1 MSSLPLYKR
10 IQLDIKEQISNHTLR
25 EGDLV
30 PSESELMKKYYVSSI
45 TVKNALN
52 GLVDEGLVYRI
63 KGKGTFVAY
72 NPFEADESTVAR
84 KTEIGCVFSTLST
97 RVQQLFLI
105 AIEKECDRRRN
116 QISVGISRESPEH
129 EMQII
134 QNMVSNECEGMII
147 NPCVSEIDSAMA
159 RLLLAK
165 KYPFVFIDR
174 YFPDIPT
181 SYVVCDNF
189 GGARQAARA
198 LIDRYKSE
206 VAILYFPLFNN
217 AVSDRYNGFCT
228 QFSEAGFALE
238 DKNLCLIDDSGLFYS
253 DNSVR
258 FKLLFETILA
268 HLRKY
273 PSVQGFFAVNA
284 EIAQVL
290 NMVLYHCDLWQRIAD
305 EQFKVVSFDNPFLP
319 GFDYIEQDAGQMAAE
334 AVRLLHAQI
343 DGDFSPHGITVPTK
357 YMRNPLCAPYPAL
370 GEQNVMGINP

>member
-181 SYVVCDNF
+181 SYVVC
-189 GGARQAARA
+189 AISAARGRRLVRSSTDIKA
-198 LIDRYKSE
+198 KWLFSIFRSSTTP
-206 VAILYFPLFNN
+206 FP
-217 AVSDRYNGFCT
+217 
-228 QFSEAGFALE
+228 
-238 DKNLCLIDDSGLFYS
+238 I
-253 DNSVR
+253 
-258 FKLLFETILA
+258 
-268 HLRKY
+268 
-273 PSVQGFFAVNA
+273 
-284 EIAQVL
+284 
-290 NMVLYHCDLWQRIAD
+290 
-305 EQFKVVSFDNPFLP
+305 
-319 GFDYIEQDAGQMAAE
+319 
-334 AVRLLHAQI
+334 
-343 DGDFSPHGITVPTK
+343 GITAFARSSPRLVLLWRTKTYVLSMTAVCFIPTTACDSSSFL
-357 YMRNPLCAPYPAL
+357 RRFSR
-370 GEQNVMGINP
+370 I